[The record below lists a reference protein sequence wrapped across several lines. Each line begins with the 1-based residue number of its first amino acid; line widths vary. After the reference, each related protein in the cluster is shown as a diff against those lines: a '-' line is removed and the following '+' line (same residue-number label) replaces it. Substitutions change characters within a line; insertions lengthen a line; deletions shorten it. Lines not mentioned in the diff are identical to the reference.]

1 MATVNPYSSLPAFEQ
16 GELTGNYTF
25 QDPDTAAR
33 TYALDN
39 LARQISAGMVN
50 YGTVYNAIGGG
61 TTTDPTQAQYIDSQ
75 GNITSDPYVYDSNQ
89 NIIGQNTPSVSQYG
103 GPSQAMPFET
113 AGIDYAT
120 DFAEQMFM
128 GTPDG
133 SGGFTGGMFGR
144 YDPYGSRASIALGTL
159 NQAQAANTDP
169 NAFQQTAQAMD
180 TMGTFATGAQTAF
193 GNAAG
198 AIGDPTNAGMLTQAG
213 NLGIGQ
219 FSFTDPY
226 GTPRPANRLS
236 NLGITGAF
244 PGAGQT
250 TSAFGDAGY
259 DVTGAGSFLP
269 NAFSDRFSGFT
280 APTAFTPQ
288 QQAVADY
295 YSGLGAD
302 SEGVF
307 DATQFKKGTAGT
319 DPFAAL
325 TAPDSTS
332 GFANQQIGTD
342 PFAVLTA
349 DDSTS
354 GFGAFGFPTDD
365 QGNIV
370 DPYGYTVA
378 AKPTVTDYYKD
389 LNTNVAAPTAFT
401 QDYSAEGGGANEG
414 LTQQAGRVLQSGL
427 GYLGSAA
434 PEDKFDPS
442 ADVADYMNPYSS
454 IVTGTAI
461 QRLQEAEQKQANQDA
476 ANAVASGAF
485 GGSRAAVI
493 DAVRQSESAKNQAA
507 LTAQLESQGYDKALA
522 NAMAAYE
529 ADKAS
534 NLAVGT
540 AMTGT
545 ARELGQ
551 LGQTEAGIA
560 NLGFQQ
566 GLGKAAGQT
575 QFDQTGIGAYT
586 ARQNALAAQAQG
598 QLGFLG
604 LQSDANTAYNQA
616 LLAGAS
622 GEQATAIANQR
633 AAEAYNQALLAQA
646 GGTQAGNLADL
657 RAQQEFNRA
666 MLDRA
671 AGRTTAD
678 QAGIGSY
685 DAYMNQLM
693 NINRGQQQGDM
704 NELARYEAMQRAMAA
719 QASGQ
724 DAFAGQRFRSLSDYN
739 NLMAQ
744 LARDDASY
752 QAQQAADA
760 ANYNQLLLSG
770 GRLGLEA
777 DIAQSGAYAQ
787 KGSGLQGLGALYGQ
801 YGLAAGE
808 QLGNL
813 GLAASNL
820 GQRYQQTGLADINQA
835 LQFGSIYQGQDQN
848 ELDALRRNR
857 MMDYYAPMQGF
868 EMLARHQV
876 TPGTMQVFSGT
887 PSPTTNPLNQAIGT
901 FSSGMGMLSSMG
913 GGQQRSV

>member
-1 MATVNPYSSLPAFEQ
+1 M
-16 GELTGNYTF
+16 
-25 QDPDTAAR
+25 
-33 TYALDN
+33 
-39 LARQISAGMVN
+39 IN

-61 TTTDPTQAQYIDSQ
+61 TTLDPSQAQYIDDQ
-75 GNITSDPYVYDSNQ
+75 GNITSDQYVYNDDGT
-89 NIIGQNTPSVSQYG
+89 IIGQNRPSISEYG

-113 AGIDYAT
+113 ADIDYAT
-120 DFAEQMFM
+120 DFAEQRFM

-133 SGGFTGGMFGR
+133 QGGFTGGMFGR
-144 YDPYGSRASIALGTL
+144 YDPYATRASLALGSL
-159 NQAQAANTDP
+159 NQPLVAGQDP
-169 NAFQQTAQAMD
+169 SAFQQTASAMNQ
-180 TMGTFATGAQTAF
+180 MGTFATDAQTAF
-193 GNAAG
+193 GNIVSRDGSDTIA
-198 AIGDPTNAGMLTQAG
+198 DVTNQGMIDDASG
-213 NLGIGQ
+213 LGI
-219 FSFTDPY
+219 SAFTFNDPF
-226 GTPRPANRLS
+226 ANTRSAGRLS
-236 NLGITGAF
+236 NLGITSAF
-244 PGAGQT
+244 PGTAN

-259 DVTGAGSFLP
+259 DVTGEGSFLP
-269 NAFSDRFSGFT
+269 DAFTDRFGGFT
-280 APTAFTPQ
+280 APSAFTPIRQ
-288 QQAVADY
+288 TVGDY

-302 SEGVF
+302 AEGDF

-325 TAPDSTS
+325 TADGSTS

-342 PFAVLTA
+342 PFGEGLGI
-349 DDSTS
+349 S
-354 GFGAFGFPTDD
+354 AFSFPTDESD
-365 QGNIV
+365 NII
-370 DPYGYTVA
+370 DPYDYAVDA
-378 AKPTVTDYYKD
+378 QPTVTDYYKD
-389 LNTNVAAPTAFT
+389 LETNVTAPTAFT
-401 QDYSAEGGGANEG
+401 KDGKG
-414 LTQQAGRVLQSGL
+414 LTEQAGAVLQSGL
-427 GYLGSAA
+427 GYLRGAA
-434 PEDKFDPS
+434 PVADNRFDPS
-442 ADVADYMNPYSS
+442 TDVAAYMNPYNTA
-454 IVTGTAI
+454 VRDVAI
-461 QRLQEAEQKQANQDA
+461 QQLQEAEQKQANQDA
-476 ANAVASGAF
+476 ANAVAAGAF
-485 GGSRAAVI
+485 GGSRADVI
-493 DAVRQSESAKNQAA
+493 DAVRQSELAKNQAA

-534 NLAVGT
+534 DLAVGT

-566 GLGKAAGQT
+566 GLGQAAGRAQA
-575 QFDQTGIGAYT
+575 DQTGIGAYT
-586 ARQNALAAQAQG
+586 ARQNALAARAQG
-598 QLGFLG
+598 RLGFLG

-616 LLAGAS
+616 LLAGAT

-646 GGTQAGNLADL
+646 GGTQAGNLANL

-671 AGRTTAD
+671 AGRTSAD

-693 NINRGQQQGDM
+693 NINRGRQQGDM

-719 QASGQ
+719 QAAGQ

-739 NLMAQ
+739 QLMAQ

-752 QAQQAADA
+752 QAQQAADKA
-760 ANYNQLLLSG
+760 AYNQMLLNT

-777 DIAQSGAYAQ
+777 DIAQSAAYGQ
-787 KGSGLQGLGALYGQ
+787 KAAGLQGLGALYGQ

-820 GQRYQQTGLADINQA
+820 GQRYQQTGLTDIGQA
-835 LQFGSIYQGQDQN
+835 LQFGSMYQQQRQN

>member
-1 MATVNPYSSLPAFEQ
+1 MTTTASTPYSALPQFTQ
-16 GELTGNYTF
+16 GDLTGQYTF

-39 LARQISAGMVN
+39 LARQISSGMIN
-50 YGTVYNAIGGG
+50 YGTVYNTPAGA
-61 TTTDPTQAQYIDSQ
+61 TTLDPNQAAYIDAQ
-75 GNITSDPYVYDSNQ
+75 GNITTDQYVYNADGT
-89 NIIGQNTPSVSQYG
+89 IIGQNRPSISEYG

-113 AGIDYAT
+113 ADIDYAT

-133 SGGFTGGMFGR
+133 QGGFTGGMFGR
-144 YDPYGSRASIALGTL
+144 YDPYAS
-159 NQAQAANTDP
+159 QAQAALGQFGVDP
-169 NAFQQTAQAMD
+169 AGYVEGTSPRNAFQQTASAMD
-180 TMGTFATGAQTAF
+180 QMSEIAGGARTAF
-193 GNAAG
+193 GNIVG
-198 AIGDPTNAGMLTQAG
+198 TQKDPTIADVTNQGMIDDASG
-213 NLGIGQ
+213 LGIGAYT
-219 FSFTDPY
+219 FNDPF
-226 GTPRPANRLS
+226 ANARSAGRLS

-250 TSAFGDAGY
+250 TSAFGDVGY

-269 NAFSDRFSGFT
+269 DAFSDRFSGFT

-288 QQAVADY
+288 RQTVSDY

-302 SEGVF
+302 SEGAF
-307 DATQFKKGTAGT
+307 DATQFKKGTAGI

-332 GFANQQIGTD
+332 GFGSTQIGTD
-342 PFAVLTA
+342 PFGEGLGI
-349 DDSTS
+349 SQFQFGETS
-354 GFGAFGFPTDD
+354 
-365 QGNIV
+365 
-370 DPYGYTVA
+370 PYGYSVGEA
-378 AKPTVTDYYKD
+378 QPSVSNYYKD
-389 LNTNVAAPTAFT
+389 LKTNVAAPTAFT
-401 QDYSAEGGGANEG
+401 KEGKG
-414 LTQQAGRVLQSGL
+414 LTEQAGAVLQSGL
-427 GYLGSAA
+427 GYLRGAA
-434 PEDKFDPS
+434 PASENRFDPS
-442 ADVADYMNPYSS
+442 ADVADYMNPYNTA
-454 IVTGTAI
+454 VRDVAI
-461 QRLQEAEQKQANQDA
+461 QQLQEAEQKQANQDA

-493 DAVRQSESAKNQAA
+493 DAVRQSELAKNQAA

-534 NLAVGT
+534 DLAVGT

-566 GLGKAAGQT
+566 GLGKAAGQA
-575 QFDQTGIGAYT
+575 QFDQTGIGAYS
-586 ARQNALAAQAQG
+586 AYQNALAAQAQG
-598 QLGFLG
+598 ELGFLG

-616 LLAGAS
+616 LLSGAS

-646 GGTQAGNLADL
+646 GGTQATNLANL

-671 AGRTTAD
+671 AGRTSAD
-678 QAGIGSY
+678 QAGIGGY

-693 NINRGQQQGDM
+693 NITRGQQQGDM

-719 QASGQ
+719 QAGGQ
-724 DAFAGQRFRSLSDYN
+724 DAFAGQRFRSQSDYN
-739 NLMAQ
+739 QLMAQ

-752 QAQQAADA
+752 QAQQAADKA
-760 ANYNQLLLSG
+760 AYNQMLLNT

-777 DIAQSGAYAQ
+777 DIAQSGAYGQQAA
-787 KGSGLQGLGALYGQ
+787 GLQGLGALYGQ

-820 GQRYQQTGLADINQA
+820 GQRYQQTGLTDIGQA
-835 LQFGSIYQGQDQN
+835 LQFGSMYQQQRQN

-887 PSPTTNPLNQAIGT
+887 PSPTTNPLAQAIGT
-901 FSSGMGMLSSMG
+901 FTGGLSMLGSMG
-913 GGQQRSV
+913 GGTQQRSV